1 MNHWTIEL
9 WENRNKVCYVEKD
22 LLKDLSE
29 KDPILLRRLL
39 KKKETLTKYT
49 ISQAISANDL
59 ENIGYDLWELK
70 FCLPKAEIRYL
81 GCLVHGET
89 GSIFYALCAFR
100 KKDQKIRNKHLSLA
114 RDRKKEFEK
123 NK

>member
-22 LLKDLSE
+22 LLKDLSA
-29 KDPILLRRLL
+29 KDPTLLRRLF
-39 KKKETLTKYT
+39 KKKGTLTKYT

-59 ENIGYDLWELK
+59 ENLGDDLWELK
-70 FCLPKAEIRYL
+70 FRLPKAEIRYL
-81 GCLVHGET
+81 GCFVHGVV

-100 KKDQKIRNKHLSLA
+100 KKDQKIRNTHLSLA
-114 RDRKKEFEK
+114 RGRKKEFEK
-123 NK
+123 R